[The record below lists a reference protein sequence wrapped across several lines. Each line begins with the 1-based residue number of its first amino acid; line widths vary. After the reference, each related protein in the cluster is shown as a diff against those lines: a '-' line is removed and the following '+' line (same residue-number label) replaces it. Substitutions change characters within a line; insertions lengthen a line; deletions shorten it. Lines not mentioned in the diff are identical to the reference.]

1 VCGLG
6 NALNLAPVCRAL
18 RLLRAR
24 LTVLRGDPQLLVVSA
39 VAMVLSVGVG
49 ALCFALSISSAGTT
63 HNTRGVIFVAGLVA
77 AYPIN
82 FVSLYCGV
90 ALAAVLAG
98 RLSGEQLT
106 AADGWIAAR
115 ERIGIIA
122 AWTLVTCTVGAVLR
136 SIEQYVPLGARIVV
150 AIADLSWSL
159 ATMFAVPILAYE
171 NLGPRATLRRSAQI
185 FCQRWGTQIG
195 GMAGIGVASALVY
208 VPFIVLLIAGA
219 ATPGATGVLLLVLG
233 GGGLFGAIAVQAALD
248 QIFRVFVYRS
258 AVGLETSAGPFAQAD
273 LQAPFIAR
281 KRGLFG
287 RS

>member
-1 VCGLG
+1 
-6 NALNLAPVCRAL
+6 
-18 RLLRAR
+18 
-24 LTVLRGDPQLLVVSA
+24 
-39 VAMVLSVGVG
+39 
-49 ALCFALSISSAGTT
+49 
-63 HNTRGVIFVAGLVA
+63 
-77 AYPIN
+77 
-82 FVSLYCGV
+82 
-90 ALAAVLAG
+90 
-98 RLSGEQLT
+98 
-106 AADGWIAAR
+106 
-115 ERIGIIA
+115 
-122 AWTLVTCTVGAVLR
+122 VGAVLR